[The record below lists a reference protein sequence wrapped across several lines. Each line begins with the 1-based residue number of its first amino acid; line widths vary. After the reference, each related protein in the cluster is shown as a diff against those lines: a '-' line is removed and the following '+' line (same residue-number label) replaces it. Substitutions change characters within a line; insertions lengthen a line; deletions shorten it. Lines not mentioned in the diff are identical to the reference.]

1 MRESRFL
8 TVTEDMLEKIKQIP
22 SLTIFS
28 DDELGSLLAYSKLR
42 TFEPGEVVFKENSFD
57 AWIYFL
63 ISGRVRLL
71 RDGRELRI
79 LRRRGDIFGEMS
91 VIDGMP
97 RSATVVAETETT
109 CLSVDASLLD
119 NVQDT
124 AHTAFHYV
132 LYRFFAEILAERLR
146 DTNAEL
152 VALKERYGEK

>member
-8 TVTEDMLEKIKQIP
+8 TVNNDLLEKIKQIP
-22 SLTIFS
+22 SLVVFN
-28 DDELGSLLAYSKLR
+28 DEELRSLLAYSKLR
-42 TFEPGEVVFKENSFD
+42 TYEPGEVLFKENSFD

-63 ISGRVRLL
+63 VTGRVRLL
-71 RDGRELRI
+71 RDGRELRT

-97 RSATVVAETETT
+97 RSATVVAEIETT
-109 CLSVDASLLD
+109 CLAVDASLLD
-119 NVQDT
+119 NVEDT

-146 DTNAEL
+146 DANAEL
-152 VALKERYGEK
+152 VLLKERYGEK